1 MYHCVTPS
9 TSTMPMGYDAPR
21 RQNYGVTRRLSSG
34 EGTVIPSKRRRYN
47 YYRLESESSHASGGD
62 TETTESIYSHQGYET
77 ELVMDTPD
85 TESKSELSDSDE
97 DLEIEYEVQ
106 SLSENENAPVGSDS
120 SSGAED
126 FLAVAGAITAVIC
139 EPSLEPS
146 LTDGEDSDNSSLAEI
161 QIQRTNYDACMQ
173 CKLRNDNPLF
183 RYCKKCFQVRKTFFP
198 PRPRGF
204 KKKIRKSKDRLIH
217 NQKVTNLP
225 DLTKEDDIKGIK
237 SSSSESNLEEKE
249 NLNSPLLECK
259 ELCIMC
265 NAEPKNCIFLHGCT
279 AHMCCCYKCAL
290 KSWKLN
296 KKCPA
301 CNRKANNVVKVFV
314 V

>member
-120 SSGAED
+120 SSGAEVT
-126 FLAVAGAITAVIC
+126 VAGAITAVIC